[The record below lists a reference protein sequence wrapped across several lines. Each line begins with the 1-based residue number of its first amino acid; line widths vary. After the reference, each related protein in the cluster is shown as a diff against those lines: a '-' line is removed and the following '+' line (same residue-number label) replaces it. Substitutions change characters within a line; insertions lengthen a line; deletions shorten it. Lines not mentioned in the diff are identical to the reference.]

1 LSPHAAGFRAFLDR
15 QGYCSQQTGLQL
27 GLMTQ
32 LSRWLAGQ
40 EIGAE
45 DFTGQVVDQFAGVMR
60 ATRRSLISQRALAP
74 LLTYLRELAVVPAG
88 PPADHTPHGIVVGSY
103 RDYLRGGR
111 GLAEG
116 TVSGHLRFARAFL
129 AELDDPLDESLAALS
144 AGQVLAIV
152 ARQVRERRSVSSA
165 KNLASSVRTLLRFLF
180 GRGYV
185 GADLAPVVL
194 RVAPWRLTSAPGRLE
209 TGAAQALLASCDR
222 SARKGLRDYAI
233 LLILARLGLRASE
246 AATLTLDDIDWA
258 AGEITIRGKG
268 HRLGKLPLVW
278 DCGEAIADYLHAGR
292 PTCASRAV
300 FITIHAPLGALS
312 SQAVGQVVAYACARA
327 GLAPFGPH
335 RLRHT
340 LASDLL
346 AAGAPLSEIGQV
358 LRHQD
363 PITTAHYARTD
374 RAALTA
380 LIRPWPSH
388 QEETL

>member
-1 LSPHAAGFRAFLDR
+1 MSVDGSGGRSSGPLSPHAAGFRAFLDR

-45 DFTGQVVDQFAGVMR
+45 DFTVQVVDQFAGVMR

-185 GADLAPVVL
+185 GADLAPVVH
-194 RVAPWRLTSAPGRLE
+194 
-209 TGAAQALLASCDR
+209 
-222 SARKGLRDYAI
+222 YAI